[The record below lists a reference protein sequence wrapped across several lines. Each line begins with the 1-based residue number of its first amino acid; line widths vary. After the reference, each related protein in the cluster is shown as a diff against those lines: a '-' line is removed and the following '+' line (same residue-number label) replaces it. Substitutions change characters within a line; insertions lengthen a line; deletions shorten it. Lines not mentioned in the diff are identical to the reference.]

1 MSRLVGLAC
10 LAFALAGGGAA
21 QAAPNVLLVIADDQ
35 RADTLDA
42 MPTVLAEIGAKG
54 AVYPESFVVNPNC
67 CPSRIATFTGLYSH
81 STGFYR
87 QNSASRVVSLAFSS
101 VPQLAGWLDT
111 AGYQTALVGKY
122 LNGYDGS
129 FVVPG
134 WDRFVTM
141 LHPMTYYG
149 YTLYS
154 DGVLTEHGS
163 EPEDYAT
170 DVFAAE
176 AETFVRDANPDHPL
190 FLVFAPNAPHGTA
203 IVGAPP
209 VPAPRH
215 PITPV
220 IHDPPSL
227 GEDLTDK
234 PAWVRRLAGTPPPYD
249 PAEFLSAMR
258 ATLRGVDEAVGRLLT
273 ALEDTGRLEDT
284 LVIYTSDNGLM
295 LGEHG
300 LGIRKLT
307 PHEESIRVPLA
318 VRWDGHPFTPRMA
331 ANIDIA
337 PTIMEAAGLPFTGDG
352 RSLLSSKRSELLV
365 EHFGVNVPT
374 YCALRTA
381 TEKYVVYKDG
391 SQELYNLTAD
401 PFELTNVTNRE
412 RRYDL
417 RQRLARLVPPR
428 AAQVHVAEHL
438 HEAGQRSAE
447 RPARDRPVR
456 RGLRDAR
463 ERLDRRPRRAPRRR
477 LLRAGPGH
485 GPHRPPRRAA
495 PGLRAPHPHTR
506 FRLAHGPTQK
516 ALRVAP
522 SPASRASRTS
532 PTSRSRRR

>member
-1 MSRLVGLAC
+1 MRWLVGLAG
-10 LAFALAGGGAA
+10 LAFALAGGGVA

-87 QNSASRVVSLAFSS
+87 QNSASRAVSLAFSS
-101 VPQLAGWLDT
+101 VPQLAGWLDA
-111 AGYQTALVGKY
+111 AGYQTGLVGKY

-141 LHPMTYYG
+141 LNPMTYYG

-154 DGVLTEHGS
+154 DGVLTTHGS

-176 AETFVRDANPDHPL
+176 AETFVRDADPNHPL
-190 FLVFAPNAPHGTA
+190 FLVFAPNAPHSTPIGS
-203 IVGAPP
+203 PP

-215 PITPV
+215 PVAPV

-258 ATLRGVDEAVGRLLT
+258 TTLRGVDEAVGRLLT

-318 VRWDGHPFTPRMA
+318 VRWDGHSFTPRMA

-417 RQRLARLVPPR
+417 RQRLARLCRPVPPR
-428 AAQVHVAEHL
+428 FTWPSICTKQ
-438 HEAGQRSAE
+438 GN
-447 RPARDRPVR
+447 ARRNVLRGTARFDVVCAMRGNDSIDVR
-456 RGLRDAR
+456 DGRRDVVFCGPGR
-463 ERLDRRPRRAPRRR
+463 DTVRIDRRDELRPDCERRIR
-477 LLRAGPGH
+477 
-485 GPHRPPRRAA
+485 
-495 PGLRAPHPHTR
+495 TR
-506 FRLAHGPTQK
+506 G
-516 ALRVAP
+516 
-522 SPASRASRTS
+522 SG
-532 PTSRSRRR
+532 